1 MSQIIE
7 KAVIL
12 EEEANNLEELWY
24 KYQAMNELILA
35 GVDNDMVF
43 ARFEKAYARYNKL
56 WANLLSSYFEKDYA
70 NMGSEYTWSAD
81 FKTREIVISKN

>member
-1 MSQIIE
+1 MSKVIE

-12 EEEANNLEELWY
+12 EEEAADLENAWY

-56 WANLLSSYFEKDYA
+56 WGDILRAHFKTDYA
-70 NMGSEYTWSAD
+70 NLSNEYSWSAD
-81 FKTREIVISKN
+81 FNTKEVTITTR